1 MGAIIPAILPAS
13 RADLESKLGQL
24 DGIAHAVQIDVVDGR
39 YASPASWPYVEN
51 GAEKDSN
58 EEFLPF
64 LGHFH
69 FEFDLMVESPGL
81 VAGAWIDHGVN
92 RLTLHADHTRDLAA
106 VLEKLKITYGH
117 DKGFAPDLLSLG
129 LAIAVE
135 TDLAL
140 IEPYLDR
147 VDYVQF
153 MGIRTVGRQG
163 EPFDNRIVRKIVAFR
178 KAHPDTPVQVDGGVN
193 LATAPILL
201 DAGVSRLV
209 IGSGLWKAPNLAEEF
224 KKYAALAEEYGIYER

>member
-1 MGAIIPAILPAS
+1 MGAIIPAILPSS
-13 RADLESKLGQL
+13 RADLESKLARL
-24 DGIAHAVQIDVVDGR
+24 DGLAGSVQVDIVDGR
-39 YASPASWPYVEN
+39 YASPASWPYAGQGE
-51 GAEKDSN
+51 ESN
-58 EEFLPF
+58 EEFLPY
-64 LGHFH
+64 LGRFQ
-69 FEFDLMVESPGL
+69 FEFDLMVENPGL

-129 LAIAVE
+129 LAIGVE
-135 TDLAL
+135 TELAL

-147 VDYVQF
+147 IDYVQF

-193 LATAPILL
+193 LVTAPVLL

-209 IGSGLWKAPNLAEEF
+209 IGSGLWKATSLEEEF
-224 KKYAALAEEYGIYER
+224 AKYAALAEEYGIYER